1 MNATMSGAEPDD
13 CKRKVMMSACYRAAA
28 PIWRCG
34 TLPYSRKLRV
44 VLTLAALLLQPIS
57 SWAALD
63 ASACARL
70 KASRIIS
77 PDAPVGCERLAIVR
91 FPYVDF
97 SGVSHQD
104 GQLMVLAVVAPE
116 VRQLFNAL
124 YQRRFP
130 LERAR
135 LMEHYQGDD
144 AAAMRDNNTSAFNNR
159 QVTGGG
165 PPSLHA
171 YGLAIDINPRQNPYV
186 QLGED
191 GMARFSPPAGIAY
204 ANRLAIRPGKPARPG
219 MAEQVVGLF
228 AEYGFT
234 IWGGH
239 WDTPLDY
246 QHFQLGR
253 SLAEQL
259 ATLPEPQARLLFL
272 RHLKRSR
279 TCLQRKLHFP
289 DSEAGITCASQSLHP

>member
-1 MNATMSGAEPDD
+1 
-13 CKRKVMMSACYRAAA
+13 MMSTYSHAGASVRQRGIVPYPRAIRA
-28 PIWRCG
+28 
-34 TLPYSRKLRV
+34 L
-44 VLTLAALLLQPIS
+44 LTLVSLLLLPTS
-57 SWAALD
+57 GWAALD
-63 ASACARL
+63 AAACARL
-70 KASRIIS
+70 QAARVIG
-77 PDAPVGCERLAIVR
+77 PDAPVGCQQLAIVR

-104 GQLMVLAVVAPE
+104 GQLMVLAAVAPE

-130 LERAR
+130 LERVR

-159 QVTGGG
+159 QLTGGG

-186 QLGED
+186 ELGED

-234 IWGGH
+234 IWGGY

-253 SLAEQL
+253 HLAEQL
-259 ATLPEPQARLLFL
+259 ATLPEAQARLLFL
-272 RHLKRSR
+272 RHLNRYR
-279 TCLQRKLHFP
+279 TCLQRELP
-289 DSEAGITCASQSLHP
+289 LSNLEAGTTCASESRHP

>member
-13 CKRKVMMSACYRAAA
+13 CKRKVMKSACHHAAA
-28 PIWRCG
+28 PVWRCAIPPHPG
-34 TLPYSRKLRV
+34 NIRA
-44 VLTLAALLLQPIS
+44 VLTLAALLLLPVA

-70 KASRIIS
+70 KAAQVIG
-77 PDAPVGCERLAIVR
+77 PDAPVSCERLAIVR

-104 GQLMVLAVVAPE
+104 GQLMVLAAVAPE

-130 LERAR
+130 LERAG

-165 PPSLHA
+165 PLSLHA

-191 GMARFSPPAGIAY
+191 GTARFSPPAGIAY
-204 ANRLAIRPGKPARPG
+204 ANRLAMRPGKPPRPG

-228 AEYGFT
+228 AKYGFT

-239 WDTPLDY
+239 WDRPLDY

-253 SLAEQL
+253 PLAEQL
-259 ATLPEPQARLLFL
+259 AALPEAQARLLFL
-272 RHLKRSR
+272 RHLKRYR
-279 TCLQRKLHFP
+279 TCLHRNVHV
-289 DSEAGITCASQSLHP
+289 SGWEAGTACASENMHP